1 VLVPQAALLR
11 VPAPDVLG
19 QRAIV
24 GELDAPAD
32 GPCPLREGPELGC
45 ELVRRH
51 HRVGIR
57 ARYDALGTARLEK
70 AGACS
75 IHPHPAGGARSLA
88 RTLQEVEFQRW
99 MHAADFVGAF
109 FSFVRTAIEYQGC
122 ASLADAP
129 AEILTRIASRSRGL
143 AGRLCFSLP
152 TLDTLIATYFKGAD
166 DPCKEN
172 AHTLSLPASPALK
185 SGFLSGSACRSSPT
199 LAGSRPQDLTRA
211 RSGLTRST
219 VAAQPSRVAPGPTPS
234 CISTI
239 APCEILPLMRASI
252 SSGAPPVLCV
262 SGPAD
267 EPEPVFDCHLFG
279 RRCDEAPRR
288 SPIPYGPPERQES

>member
-1 VLVPQAALLR
+1 MGSGTGIAS
-11 VPAPDVLG
+11 AP
-19 QRAIV
+19 
-24 GELDAPAD
+24 
-32 GPCPLREGPELGC
+32 
-45 ELVRRH
+45 
-51 HRVGIR
+51 
-57 ARYDALGTARLEK
+57 
-70 AGACS
+70 
-75 IHPHPAGGARSLA
+75 
-88 RTLQEVEFQRW
+88 
-99 MHAADFVGAF
+99 VGA
-109 FSFVRTAIEYQGC
+109 SLTKGSSGNEGC

-129 AEILTRIASRSRGL
+129 AEILARIASRSRVF

-152 TLDTLIATYFKGAD
+152 TLDTLIATYSKGAD

-172 AHTLSLPASPALK
+172 PHTPRTLSLPASPALK
-185 SGFLSGSACRSSPT
+185 SGFLSGSGCRSSPT
-199 LAGSRPQDLTRA
+199 VAGSRPLDLTRA
-211 RSGLTRST
+211 TSGLTRFT

-239 APCEILPLMRASI
+239 APGEILPLMRASI

-288 SPIPYGPPERQES
+288 SPIPYG